1 MPTTEKTHTAEA
13 KQAPTRYYWKQCYGM
28 DEGVFHWALCDDES
42 AKEGKV
48 SCAYMVLLADYPNGV
63 DGKPVGQQF
72 IPAKIIDA
80 LNSHA
85 ALLARNESL
94 TAANE
99 GMRAELEWIE
109 ATAVNLHCALQ
120 ATAHMDPNDKRIAVE
135 TVRVVRD
142 LLVIRDRARSAL
154 TRAASV
160 EVGK

>member
-99 GMRAELEWIE
+99 GMRAMLKKCEDLIWRAKYEE
-109 ATAVNLHCALQ
+109 AIKHTGH
-120 ATAHMDPNDKRIAVE
+120 
-135 TVRVVRD
+135 
-142 LLVIRDRARSAL
+142 DRAYEWAHKHEHVTAIRELL